1 LIDWLNKNHN
11 ASISKLPLLQSN
23 KNNLQNS
30 SWLIRFIDSDGSF
43 SVQHIKLEN
52 GAKKEKFLVD

>member
-1 LIDWLNKNHN
+1 M
-11 ASISKLPLLQSN
+11 LQSN